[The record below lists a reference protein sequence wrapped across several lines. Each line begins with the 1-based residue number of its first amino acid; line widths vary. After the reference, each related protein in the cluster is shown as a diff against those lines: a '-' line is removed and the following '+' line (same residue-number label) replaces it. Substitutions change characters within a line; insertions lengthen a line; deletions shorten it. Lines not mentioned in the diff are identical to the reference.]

1 MASAN
6 HDGANG
12 NKQIFV
18 TVNGTRFTGLET
30 PAMMSVGCSLAIQPS
45 ARFGATPV
53 VLDPCRVVV
62 PQDGGAPRNVAFQ
75 GCTVLQLH
83 PTGRRDADAGVV
95 MPPILTIAGPCRYTS
110 QDRRDFDI
118 MMRSRAQ
125 AAEMRLP
132 PNGEMD
138 WPDRRAFET
147 CPCCGRRATT
157 VEEETAGLAS
167 SSNMAGAGAAAS
179 LEGHYESFPQYWMV
193 FFPLIQAADE
203 GMGMRTI
210 ARLVCPG
217 CFEDLTE
224 GIYMRAAM
232 EVDGGGGGGVAP
244 TIEVQDVPLLDI
256 VEDVGSVTF
265 LKRGMGM
272 GKHSSSDILPAY
284 TLYLSWEMTGAWQ
297 ALCNDFADTFQGAA
311 GGKVEIRPTRFD
323 GYRGK
328 KHRAGIDG
336 DDEGEDDDDD
346 SQWVLQNQQPRV
358 GEKCGGPGCD
368 KVHGSKRVRLRQ
380 CRGCK
385 QVLYC
390 GIDCQSKA
398 WPDHKAACQA
408 RQDEIKAEAASKKA
422 KEKAEREAKMEEALA
437 SFVPLSIT
445 PQGPGGGK
453 KGKKKGGGKGKKK
466 KGKK

>member
-1 MASAN
+1 MVSTN
-6 HDGANG
+6 HDGATG
-12 NKQIFV
+12 NQPTFLM
-18 TVNGTRFTGLET
+18 VNGSRFTGLET
-30 PAMMSVGCSLAIQPS
+30 PAMMSLGCSLAIQPS
-45 ARFGATPV
+45 MQFGATPV

-62 PQDGGAPRNVAFQ
+62 PQDGGAPKNVAFQ
-75 GCTVLQLH
+75 GCTILQLH
-83 PTGRRDADAGVV
+83 PTGRRDEGAGVV
-95 MPPILTIAGPCRYTS
+95 MPPILTIAGPCRYAA
-110 QDRRDFDI
+110 QDRRDFAI
-118 MMRSRAQ
+118 MMRSKAQ

-138 WPDRRAFET
+138 WPDCRAFET
-147 CPCCGRRATT
+147 CPCCGKRAAT
-157 VEEETAGLAS
+157 VEDEKAGL
-167 SSNMAGAGAAAS
+167 MDGAGAASVS
-179 LEGHYESFPQYWMV
+179 LEEHYESFPQYWMV

-224 GIYMRAAM
+224 GIYMRATM
-232 EVDGGGGGGVAP
+232 EVDGGVAP
-244 TIEVQDVPLLDI
+244 AIQVQDVPLLDI

-265 LKRGMGM
+265 LQRGMGM
-272 GKHSSSDILPAY
+272 GKRNSPDILPAY

-297 ALCNDFADTFQGAA
+297 AMCNNFADTFQGAA
-311 GGKVEIRPTRFD
+311 GGKVKIRPTRFD

-336 DDEGEDDDDD
+336 DDEGEDEDDD
-346 SQWVLQNQQPRV
+346 SQWVLQNQQPRA